1 MLKVRVKESNECW
14 TVQPKFEQQ
23 HKARHDA
30 SCLKMAA
37 DEDMELRD
45 LLFETLEKRGVI
57 NRIKAE
63 LRASVYLA
71 LDEQE
76 GIRPFERP
84 AEQSDVLATE
94 EGRLAASLV
103 HDFLHS
109 CNLKFTL
116 SVLEPEAQ
124 VAEPLSRDDLCSRL
138 GLVQRKGPLLLQL
151 LHPVKQPPAPQ
162 SPESSQAKVA
172 QPEPVVQNKAA
183 DSAPAKDE
191 LAELALGGASRGSS
205 RLPPL
210 AAPKV
215 LPSLEPQLFQVEG
228 ESHSLQSTNSRK
240 TDRSGSEESVE
251 EELSHIDDSSLST
264 LADDRTVDLTVS
276 RASDVEGCDYAEP
289 AH

>member
-1 MLKVRVKESNECW
+1 
-14 TVQPKFEQQ
+14 
-23 HKARHDA
+23 
-30 SCLKMAA
+30 MAA

-45 LLFETLEKRGVI
+45 LLLETLEKKGVI

-76 GIRPFERP
+76 GIRPFEKST
-84 AEQSDVLATE
+84 EQVDVLATD
-94 EGRLAASLV
+94 EGRLATSLV

-116 SVLEPEAQ
+116 SVLEPEAPL
-124 VAEPLSRDDLCSRL
+124 AEPLSREELCSRL
-138 GLVQRKGPLLLQL
+138 GLEQQKGPLLLQL
-151 LHPVKQPPAPQ
+151 LHPVQQTPASQ
-162 SPESSQAKVA
+162 SPDSSHAKVA
-172 QPEPVVQNKAA
+172 APEPVAQNKAA

-191 LAELALGGASRGSS
+191 LAELALGGTSRGGS

-210 AAPKV
+210 SGPKV
-215 LPSLEPQLFQVEG
+215 LPSLEPQVSHPEG
-228 ESHSLQSTNSRK
+228 ESHSLQSTTSRK
-240 TDRSGSEESVE
+240 TDHSGSEESVE
-251 EELSHIDDSSLST
+251 EELSRIDDSSLST
-264 LADDRTVDLTVS
+264 TADDRTVDLTVS

>member
-1 MLKVRVKESNECW
+1 
-14 TVQPKFEQQ
+14 
-23 HKARHDA
+23 
-30 SCLKMAA
+30 MAA

-124 VAEPLSRDDLCSRL
+124 LAEPLSRDELCSRL
-138 GLVQRKGPLLLQL
+138 GLEQQKGPLLLQL

-162 SPESSQAKVA
+162 SPESSQAKVTP
-172 QPEPVVQNKAA
+172 PEPAVQNKAA

-210 AAPKV
+210 AAAKV
-215 LPSLEPQLFQVEG
+215 LPSLEPQSVFQLEG

-251 EELSHIDDSSLST
+251 EELSHMDDSSLST
-264 LADDRTVDLTVS
+264 MADDRTVDLTVS

>member
-1 MLKVRVKESNECW
+1 
-14 TVQPKFEQQ
+14 
-23 HKARHDA
+23 
-30 SCLKMAA
+30 MAA

-124 VAEPLSRDDLCSRL
+124 V
-138 GLVQRKGPLLLQL
+138 
-151 LHPVKQPPAPQ
+151 

-172 QPEPVVQNKAA
+172 PPEPVVQNKAA

-191 LAELALGGASRGSS
+191 LAELAL
-205 RLPPL
+205 
-210 AAPKV
+210 
-215 LPSLEPQLFQVEG
+215 
-228 ESHSLQSTNSRK
+228 
-240 TDRSGSEESVE
+240 
-251 EELSHIDDSSLST
+251 
-264 LADDRTVDLTVS
+264 
-276 RASDVEGCDYAEP
+276 
-289 AH
+289 

>member
-1 MLKVRVKESNECW
+1 
-14 TVQPKFEQQ
+14 
-23 HKARHDA
+23 
-30 SCLKMAA
+30 MAA

-45 LLFETLEKRGVI
+45 LLLETLENKGVI

-76 GIRPFERP
+76 GIKPFEKS
-84 AEQSDVLATE
+84 ADESSVLATD

-116 SVLEPEAQ
+116 SVLEPEAPL
-124 VAEPLSRDDLCSRL
+124 AEPLSRGELCSRL
-138 GLVQRKGPLLLQL
+138 GLEQREGPLLLQL
-151 LHPVKQPPAPQ
+151 LHPLHPPATSE
-162 SPESSQAKVA
+162 SPEASDSKVRP
-172 QPEPVVQNKAA
+172 PEPVTQNKSA
-183 DSAPAKDE
+183 DTVPAKDTPPE
-191 LAELALGGASRGSS
+191 FALDGTSRGGS

-210 AAPKV
+210 SGPKV
-215 LPSLEPQLFQVEG
+215 LPSLEPQVPHPEA
-228 ESHSLQSTNSRK
+228 ESHSLQSTASRK
-240 TDRSGSEESVE
+240 TDHSGSEESVE
-251 EELSHIDDSSLST
+251 EELSRMDDSSLST
-264 LADDRTVDLTVS
+264 TADDRTFDLTVS